1 MNLRKSEP
9 PSYYVSSKI
18 ARRGFC
24 GRCGTP
30 LSFEFNDSQNMD
42 LSVGSLDDPSVLTP
56 VSHYAIETRIAN
68 WHSEDGLL
76 GHRLDENEQIAKR
89 WRVAYGDG
97 VAPGVTAARR
107 G

>member
-1 MNLRKSEP
+1 MTSAGE
-9 PSYYVSSKI
+9 SSG
-18 ARRGFC
+18 RRDHIWAAAAEA
-24 GRCGTP
+24 TAADTEVP
-30 LSFEFNDSQNMD
+30 VNNMD

-97 VAPGVTAARR
+97 VALGVTAARR